1 MVVAGW
7 AVGGVALVLLVVGV
21 GGGGG
26 GAAADASPHH
36 QDSIS
41 NLRTGCHVVLNKKD
55 QERFKS
61 FINKPFTLQEVA
73 SDMGTAK
80 QSTSTR

>member
-1 MVVAGW
+1 MVVVVVGGW

-55 QERFKS
+55 QERSSS
-61 FINKPFTLQEVA
+61 FLSSFSLEEIAN
-73 SDMGTAK
+73 DMRGGEGGT
-80 QSTSTR
+80 